1 MLHRLLLAPLCLSF
15 LFACTPAVSPEDSEE
30 GGKEVELTPARLSVT
45 GLPANQVMEGSSF
58 LLTVSTKSDATVE
71 YQSSAPETLV
81 SFKTF
86 GKNFRITL
94 GDVEQDTPV
103 EITFSQKAT
112 KVYEAASVSLS
123 FTIKAEVAVT
133 PPPAPDP
140 DPSLSGTR
148 TVYVESMANI
158 LNPERGL
165 YGGGG
170 DIRSASSPVT
180 ADKARAVRTSGK
192 SLMYVGFYLTK
203 YMDGDIAQDYLDMVQ
218 QSLDAMREGGVKC
231 VLRFAYQ
238 NSQSATPWDPP
249 VDVVLRH
256 VEQLKPILQQNEDV
270 IFVLQAGFIGVWGE
284 WYYTANFNSM
294 SNRRLLTD
302 ALLDALPESRQVAL
316 RTPDF
321 TMMMYKYSV
330 ADTLT
335 STTAHDGSVHSRLAG
350 HNDCFGASSND
361 SGTFDTDKHRQF
373 WKADSRYTI
382 MGGETCK
389 VSDYCQCDR
398 SLQDVQDYHWTYLN
412 SGYNT
417 DVLNRWK
424 TAGCYD
430 EIVRRLGYRLVLLDT
445 YRTEQPK
452 AGERFDL
459 ALRIQNRGFAAPQ
472 NPRDAKLVFVDAAG
486 NKTEFPLGEDPR
498 TWHSGL
504 HVIQTHFTLPA
515 EKGTLYLLL
524 SDPLLPERPEYSIA
538 LANEGIFDAATG
550 YNKLFELR

>member
-1 MLHRLLLAPLCLSF
+1 MLPRLLAPLCLGL
-15 LFACTPAVSPEDSEE
+15 LFSCTPAAAPEQEE
-30 GGKEVELTPARLSVT
+30 QQPDVELKAARLTVT
-45 GLPANQVMEGSSF
+45 GLPSEQVLEGMAFNLSVSS
-58 LLTVSTKSDATVE
+58 KSDATIE
-71 YQSSAPETLV
+71 YQCSVAENLV
-81 SFKTF
+81 GIKVY
-86 GKNFRITL
+86 GKNYRLTL
-94 GDVEQDTPV
+94 GQVDKDTPV
-103 EITFSQKAT
+103 EMTFSQKAT
-112 KVYEAASVSLS
+112 KEYEAASVSVQ
-123 FTIKAEVAVT
+123 FTIKDNVAPT
-133 PPPAPDP
+133 PPPAPEA
-140 DPSLSGTR
+140 DPSLSGLR
-148 TVYVESMANI
+148 TVYQESMANI
-158 LNPERGL
+158 FNPERGL

-180 ADKARAVRTSGK
+180 ADKARSVRTSGK

-218 QSLDAMREGGVKC
+218 KSLDAMREGGVKC

-249 VDVVLRH
+249 VDIVLRH
-256 VEQLKPILQQNEDV
+256 VEQLKPILQKNEDV

-294 SNRRLLTD
+294 SDRRKLTD
-302 ALLDALPESRQVAL
+302 ALLDALPASRQVAL
-316 RTPDF
+316 RTPEF
-321 TMMMYKYSV
+321 PMMMYKLTV

-335 STTAHDGSVHSRLAG
+335 SVTAHDGSVHSRLCA
-350 HNDCFGASSND
+350 HNDCFGATAND
-361 SGTFDTDKHRQF
+361 SGTFDNNNQREF
-373 WKADSRYTI
+373 WKGDSRYMI

-389 VSDYCQCDR
+389 VSDYCLCDH
-398 SLQDVQDYHWTYLN
+398 SLQDIEDYHWTYLN

-424 TAGCYD
+424 TSGCYD

-445 YRTEQPK
+445 YRTETPK

-459 ALRIQNRGFAAPQ
+459 ALRIQNRGVSAPQ
-472 NPRDAKLVFVDAAG
+472 NPRNALLVFVDAAG

-504 HVIQTHFTLPA
+504 HVIQTHFTLPSQ
-515 EKGTLYLLL
+515 KGTLYLLL

-538 LANEGIFDAATG
+538 LANEDIFDATTG